1 MSLFDQVRLTNTL
14 CSTLHSNAV
23 QVMELLA
30 CRNLRLIMAGVPSH
44 ISRLKMYK
52 PWDRMQP
59 HQYVPS
65 HKSHQKCSS

>member
-52 PWDRMQP
+52 P
-59 HQYVPS
+59 
-65 HKSHQKCSS
+65 